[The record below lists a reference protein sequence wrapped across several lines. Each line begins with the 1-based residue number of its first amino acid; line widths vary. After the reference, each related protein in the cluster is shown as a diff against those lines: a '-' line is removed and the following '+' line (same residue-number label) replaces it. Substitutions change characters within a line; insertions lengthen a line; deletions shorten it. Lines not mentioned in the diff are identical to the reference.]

1 MFISQVK
8 KKVNS
13 ALKIYKLAG
22 LNGIKN
28 HIRFLKYNIKSR
40 KDYQKWIKKNILTQ
54 DNRNEISN
62 EINNL
67 KQQPLISILMPVYNV
82 DEKWLKL
89 CIESVINQIYQNW
102 ELCIADDCSPKPH
115 IRKVLEEYLT
125 QDSRIKVVFREKNGH
140 ISAAS
145 NSALELATGEF
156 SVLLDHDDELS
167 EDALF
172 YVVKELN
179 DFPQTA
185 MIYSDE
191 DMIDQ
196 RGNRFD
202 PKFKPDWSPDL
213 FLSLNM
219 ITHLSA
225 YKTSILRKIGGFEI
239 GAEGSQDYDL
249 ALRVTEEI
257 SEHQIRHIP
266 RILYHWRAIP
276 GSVAFAASEKSYAH
290 ERAREAI
297 RRHLARKN
305 VDAEVSNGVWELHR
319 VIYPFPK
326 DATFDVV
333 SSEPDLASKLNL
345 EAAKSK
351 ADVLIFVDSSIKFKS
366 EESLLELASHALRNE
381 IGAVGGR
388 ICNSDSTVRNNGIL
402 IGVNGLFGFSNRG
415 LPKEFGGKFAR
426 NQVIQNFSAVSGVLA
441 VRRELFEELG
451 GFDEINFENGL
462 FEIDFCLRLRE
473 KNYRIVFTP
482 YAEFLQLKKSATENI
497 LPNSKEADFFKLK
510 WAKVIEKDPYFNQ
523 NLDQK
528 CEDYSVKL

>member
-1 MFISQVK
+1 MSYLLKKLRSAFKDLKNGSLIQK
-8 KKVNS
+8 LRFHYWKKVEKKRI
-13 ALKIYKLAG
+13 ATLLK
-22 LNGIKN
+22 ND
-28 HIRFLKYNIKSR
+28 FLTNEKRSK
-40 KDYQKWIKKNILTQ
+40 ILL
-54 DNRNEISN
+54 EIS
-62 EINNL
+62 EFSH
-67 KQQPLISILMPVYNV
+67 KPLISILMPVYNV
-82 DEKWLKL
+82 DEKWLRL
-89 CIESVINQIYQNW
+89 CIESAFNQIYQNW

-125 QDSRIKVVFREKNGH
+125 KDSRVKVVFREENGH
-140 ISAAS
+140 ISVAS

-172 YVVKELN
+172 YVAKELN

-225 YKTSILRKIGGFEI
+225 YRTSVLRKIGGFEL

-276 GSVAFAASEKSYAH
+276 GSIAFAASEKTYAH

-297 RRHLARKN
+297 RRHLTRKN
-305 VDAEVSNGVWELHR
+305 VEAEVSIGVWNFHR
-319 VIYPFPK
+319 VKYFFPK
-326 DATFDVV
+326 NATFDVV
-333 SSEPDLASKLNL
+333 SVKKDLASKFNFA
-345 EAAKSK
+345 AAKSR
-351 ADVLIFVDSSIKFKS
+351 ADVLIFVDSSIAIES
-366 EESLLELASHALRNE
+366 RESLIELASHALRSE

-388 ICNSDSTVRNNGIL
+388 ICNPDSTVRNNGIL
-402 IGVNGLFGFSNRG
+402 IGINGLIGFSNRG

-451 GFDEINFENGL
+451 GFDDINFENGL
-462 FEIDFCLRLRE
+462 FDVDFCLRLRE
-473 KNYRIVFTP
+473 KKYRIVFTP
-482 YAEFLQLKKSATENI
+482 YAEFLQTNNSATENV
-497 LPNSKEADFFKLK
+497 LPNSKEAKFFKTK
-510 WAKVIEKDPYFNQ
+510 WAKVIEYDPYFNQ
-523 NLDQK
+523 NLDRK
-528 CEDYSVKL
+528 RENYSVKI